1 MKKKQLLLVFGAV
14 FLIVSVFLIY
24 DTVSS
29 YSEIRQ
35 NRIKIEKIE
44 SKQQDISR
52 ENIKLRRKIDRISK
66 DPRAAEEILRLKY
79 KMLRKDQFR
88 YVPEK

>member
-1 MKKKQLLLVFGAV
+1 MKRKHILLIFAGVFLSLSVLLL
-14 FLIVSVFLIY
+14 Y

-29 YSEIRQ
+29 YSEISK
-35 NRIKIEKIE
+35 NRVKIEKIE
-44 SKQQDISR
+44 SKQQAINR
-52 ENIKLRRKIDRISK
+52 ENIKIRRKIDRISK

>member
-1 MKKKQLLLVFGAV
+1 MKRKHVLFVFGAV

-29 YSEIRQ
+29 YGEIRQ
-35 NRIKIEKIE
+35 NRAKIEKIE
-44 SKQQDISR
+44 AKQRDISR
-52 ENIKLRRKIDRISK
+52 ENVKIRRKIDRISN